1 MLRCAGH
8 SIVNYVDDYVG
19 FGIPSDTKCSYD
31 HLYDLLGCQGLTIS
45 QKKLVL
51 PSTSAVCLGVEINTE
66 KGSISI
72 PQSKLRQICGTVS
85 EWKNRKYCTKR
96 QLQPLLG
103 HLLYIHKCVKPA
115 HYFLNRMLQL
125 LREYHGQTRIHLNPE
140 FHRDLRWF
148 ERFLPLYNGISLY
161 DHQKPDHQVH
171 LDACLQ
177 GLGGVWQ
184 NMVYHMPIPL
194 GFKGLN
200 IVHLE
205 MLNILV
211 AVKLFC
217 VHWKGMNILIHC
229 DNFAVVNVLR

>member
-1 MLRCAGH
+1 MRCAGH
-8 SIVNYVDDYVG
+8 SIVNYVDDYVPIWHSVWYKMLIWPLIWPLWLPRSHHQSEKTG
-19 FGIPSDTKCSYD
+19 TSQHFC
-31 HLYDLLGCQGLTIS
+31 CIS
-45 QKKLVL
+45 GGWNQHRK
-51 PSTSAVCLGVEINTE
+51 
-66 KGSISI
+66 
-72 PQSKLRQICGTVS
+72 QSKLHQICGTVS

-96 QLQPLLG
+96 QLQSLLD

-115 HYFLNRMLQL
+115 RYFLNRMLEL

-184 NMVYHMPIPL
+184 NMVYHMVYLL
-194 GFKGLN
+194 GSK
-200 IVHLE
+200 V
-205 MLNILV
+205 
-211 AVKLFC
+211 
-217 VHWKGMNILIHC
+217 WT
-229 DNFAVVNVLR
+229 